1 IAKPNH
7 SINIT
12 GIGIKPITRQMI
24 NEIVSIAFGISI
36 LGLFNKDSSFVSV
49 GFISFKSIFVFD
61 VRYLFERFPS
71 MKATPKENKIPAI
84 IVGMIGTKISSVVTC
99 KDEIARAVGPP
110 QGNMFITPID
120 KSANVDKV
128 YRLIPIFL

>member
-1 IAKPNH
+1 AKPNH
-7 SINIT
+7 NINKT
-12 GIGIKPITRQMI
+12 GIGIKPITRQTI

-36 LGLFNKDSSFVSV
+36 FGLFNKDSSFVSL

-61 VRYLFERFPS
+61 VIYFFERFPS
-71 MKATPKENKIPAI
+71 MYATPNANNIPAI
-84 IVGMIGTKISSVVTC
+84 IAGMIGTKTSSVVTC

-120 KSANVDKV
+120 RSANVDKV
-128 YRLIPIFL
+128 YRLMPIFL